1 MTTTRIARSA
11 RIARRVASAVFAIGV
26 LPASVVA
33 DDLADTL
40 ALVPSDAVA
49 WAVAPSLSRFNAD
62 LGDLIDRADRPE
74 LAVAGRPVDV
84 LVSQFG
90 VAAGFDE
97 RGSLAIWSPTA
108 GDLLVGHGVVAVPV
122 ESGERFIEA
131 NFTADPDAGPNAGRL
146 PDGTLIHHRVL
157 ESHVLLAP
165 RPDLLGPPDVAD
177 LPDMAD
183 AFVSVDSLTSSF
195 GGDAVAVMRR
205 ADLVLRIDGAALAEA
220 QRAARAAADEAA
232 DAAAPTMPG
241 GLNAAGLDPAD
252 LLNRLERA
260 AGGAVDVAVA
270 IDADALALG
279 IRGWTRYAAGSP
291 IAALAAEAT
300 PTRRPVLSALPEGP
314 YYVAAGIDVASL
326 GGAAGLERL
335 TTMLG
340 DELVDPEVLAF
351 TRTLD
356 AIAFATRPSKL
367 GVAMGGILND
377 ASLVYVARDPEAVR
391 DAFGS
396 AMSSLNGVDG
406 AVARSVSI
414 TRDATQRRGGVADEI
429 TMTAEIAPESDRDA
443 GSRVG
448 DASIQLT
455 AERLIFGPRGW
466 IGLGRVVD
474 GAYVVTFSRRPDVM
488 QAAADAADGITA
500 VAGEGR
506 GLAADPTLVAM
517 RDWLPTSP
525 GLEVFIDVGRLA
537 GLARQVAS
545 LLPGAG
551 GAVPEI
557 SEAMPPIGFGLS
569 LERAGDDGRVAWGVI
584 VPSEVIGA
592 AVGAG
597 MRQAMD
603 AAAGGA
609 AP

>member
-11 RIARRVASAVFAIGV
+11 RIVRS
-26 LPASVVA
+26 LASVAVVVGVTGGTATA

-40 ALVPSDAVA
+40 SLVPSDAVA

-97 RGSLAIWSPTA
+97 RGSLAVWSPTA
-108 GDLLVGHGVVAVPV
+108 GDLLLGHGVVAVPV

-165 RPDLLGPPDVAD
+165 RPDLLGPPD

-183 AFVSVDSLTSSF
+183 AFVSVDSVSSSF
-195 GGDAVAVMRR
+195 GADAVAAMRR

-232 DAAAPTMPG
+232 ADAAAPTIPG
-241 GLNAAGLDPAD
+241 GLNAAGLNPAD
-252 LLNRLERA
+252 LLTRLEQA
-260 AGGAVDVAVA
+260 AGGAADVAVA

-314 YYVAAGIDVASL
+314 YYVAAGLDVTSF

-340 DELVDPEVLAF
+340 DELVDAEVLAF
-351 TRTLD
+351 TSTLD
-356 AIAFATRPSKL
+356 AVAFATRPSKL

-377 ASLVYVARDPEAVR
+377 ASLVYVARNPAAVR
-391 DAFGS
+391 EAFGS
-396 AMSSLNGVDG
+396 AMSSLNGVEG
-406 AVARSVSI
+406 AVARTVSI

-466 IGLGRVVD
+466 IGLGRLVD

-488 QAAADAADGITA
+488 QASADAADGITA
-500 VAGEGR
+500 IGAEGR

-517 RDWLPTSP
+517 REWLPTSP

-551 GAVPEI
+551 GVVPEI
-557 SEAMPPIGFGLS
+557 PEAMPPIGFGLS